1 MYMDKI
7 KTVRDLINELYKIED
22 LSKIIEVNGQ
32 FTILDIQEISDR
44 VNIVTND

>member
-1 MYMDKI
+1 MGKI

-22 LSKIIEVNGQ
+22 LSKIIEVNGH
-32 FTILDIQEISDR
+32 FAIFGIQEISDR